1 MYSVMVE
8 ALESRRML
16 SAAAPLVAS
25 SESSQRVGPAIH
37 ASVHAA
43 KPPTAK
49 LHGRPIT
56 TALSSYSFTVAYH
69 STVGIS
75 ASTIATGNLSL
86 SGPAGYV
93 TTPTLVS
100 LSPAS
105 NAKTIVAVYSVTP
118 PSGATFMP
126 SDNGIYTATLL
137 AGSVS
142 DINNLST
149 ASPVRIGTYKVQ
161 IKAVPAPTGKL
172 VAQTM
177 SSAAPSYSFQVI
189 YHGSIPI
196 NASTIATGNLIVTGP
211 AGYQQTAALTSIS
224 PSHNSAT
231 IKATYSITG
240 AGGGAFGAGDNG
252 TYTVSLVAGSVM
264 NTRGASAA
272 AANLG
277 TFAVNIQGSSP
288 PAATIPNMVGTY
300 TGTNIVPSAGSYH
313 YVSLNVATED
323 AAGHISGSWVTDV
336 GVVFNFTG
344 TVATDGTFSYN
355 FSTPANT
362 NHATGPVTGNGTGSG
377 AGTNALSFS
386 FTATSAGFTAP
397 GTMSVTKG

>member
-1 MYSVMVE
+1 MCSVMVE
-8 ALESRRML
+8 MLESRKML
-16 SAAAPLVAS
+16 SASAPLMTSFESVRLPTTGIEAS
-25 SESSQRVGPAIH
+25 LQT
-37 ASVHAA
+37 A

-49 LHGRPIT
+49 FHARPVT
-56 TALSSYSFTVAYH
+56 TGLSSYSFTVAYH
-69 STVGIS
+69 SSVGIN
-75 ASTIATGNLSL
+75 ASTIGTGNLSL
-86 SGPAGYV
+86 SGPSGYV

-105 NAKTIVAVYSVTP
+105 NAKTIVAVYSVIP
-118 PSGATFMP
+118 PSGATFTP
-126 SDNGIYTATLL
+126 SDNGIYTVTLA

-142 DINNLST
+142 DINNVSST
-149 ASPVRIGTYKVQ
+149 NPLRVGTYKVQ
-161 IKAVPAPTGKL
+161 IKTVPAPTASL
-172 VAQTM
+172 TAQTM
-177 SSAAPSYSFQVI
+177 SSAASSYSFQVI
-189 YHGSIPI
+189 YHGAIPI
-196 NASTIATGNLIVTGP
+196 NASTIETGNLTVTGP
-211 AGYQQTAALTSIS
+211 SGYQQNAALASIS
-224 PSHNSAT
+224 PSHNAST

-240 AGGGAFGAGDNG
+240 PAGGAFGTTDNG
-252 TYTVSLVAGSVM
+252 TYTVSLVAGSIM

-272 AANLG
+272 AAVLG

-313 YVSLNVATED
+313 YVSLNVASED
-323 AAGHISGSWVTDV
+323 TSGHISGSWVTDV

-344 TVATDGTFSYN
+344 TVAADGTFSYN

-377 AGTNALSFS
+377 AGTNALSFN

>member
-1 MYSVMVE
+1 MSSVMVE

-16 SAAAPLVAS
+16 SASAPFMTSVENA
-25 SESSQRVGPAIH
+25 QAVGPAIH
-37 ASVHAA
+37 ASVQAA

-56 TALSSYSFTVAYH
+56 TALFSYSFTVTYH
-69 STVGIS
+69 SSVGIN

-86 SGPAGYV
+86 SGPSGYV

-100 LSPAS
+100 MSPAS

-118 PSGATFMP
+118 PSGATFTP
-126 SDNGIYTATLL
+126 ADNGIYTATLL

-149 ASPVRIGTYKVQ
+149 TSPVRVGTYKVQ
-161 IKAVPAPTGKL
+161 IKAVPAPTAKL

-177 SSAAPSYSFQVI
+177 TAGASSYSFQVI
-189 YHGSIPI
+189 YHGSVPI

-211 AGYQQTAALTSIS
+211 AGYQQTATLASIS

-231 IKATYSITG
+231 IKANYSITG
-240 AGGGAFGAGDNG
+240 ASGAFGSTDNG

-264 NTRGASAA
+264 NTKGASAA
-272 AANLG
+272 AAIVG

-288 PAATIPNMVGTY
+288 PPASIPNMVGTY

-313 YVSLNVATED
+313 YVSLTVANED
-323 AAGHISGSWVTDV
+323 ASGHISGSWVTDV

-344 TVATDGTFSYN
+344 TVAADGTFTYN